1 MTKSATSVIF
11 TTKILNGKLHF
22 FVQCLVGH
30 LNINPDLCLNE
41 SIATYSN
48 ESIATVANVFSMD
61 FQVLISTL
69 MIISRSHCL

>member
-1 MTKSATSVIF
+1 MTKSAASVIF
-11 TTKILNGKLHF
+11 TKKILNGKLHF

-30 LNINPDLCLNE
+30 LNINPNLCLNE